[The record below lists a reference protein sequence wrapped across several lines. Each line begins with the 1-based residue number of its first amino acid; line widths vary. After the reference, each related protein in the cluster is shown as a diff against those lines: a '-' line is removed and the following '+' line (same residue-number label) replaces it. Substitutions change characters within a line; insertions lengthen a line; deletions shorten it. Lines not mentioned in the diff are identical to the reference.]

1 MLLRKSTN
9 KRKSEQPFYQ
19 FYKLVSYLLITGF
32 VIGLMG
38 FTFDHYYLK
47 GLLQY
52 GSYII
57 IIYIHTYILH
67 KINNNTL
74 RKDLLETVIPL
85 LVLFPICT
93 FLLKLINPEL
103 EGGTSAGFYS
113 MLLIPALLFNK
124 KILFVTIG
132 LFFVIYNS
140 IFFSTSGKSLLM
152 LVLFIFFTFLLTY
165 NKNIKAL
172 FPNRAKIFRI
182 LCTIFFLLI
191 PTIILYITNQFGGS
205 AIISSKMWQ
214 VKTLMEF
221 IFLGEGLQLIAN
233 SPYIRITSLINVLYE
248 GLSNPIILL
257 FGNVYGGYFNDHFNY
272 FSGIDLSK
280 GAFSD
285 IEIMSGDYYSGHDTI
300 VTVPMLNG
308 IIGFYFLF
316 RVLIK
321 YLKLSRKNYIALSA
335 IPFLMLSFYY
345 DTIIGVTG
353 VLLLFVSTHSF
364 LENEKTNYE
373 K

>member
-1 MLLRKSTN
+1 M
-9 KRKSEQPFYQ
+9 
-19 FYKLVSYLLITGF
+19 
-32 VIGLMG
+32 
-38 FTFDHYYLK
+38 
-47 GLLQY
+47 
-52 GSYII
+52 
-57 IIYIHTYILH
+57 
-67 KINNNTL
+67 
-74 RKDLLETVIPL
+74 
-85 LVLFPICT
+85 
-93 FLLKLINPEL
+93 INPEL

-257 FGNVYGGYFNDHFNY
+257 FGNGYGGYFNDHFNY

-308 IIGFYFLF
+308 IIGFYFWF
-316 RVLIK
+316 I
-321 YLKLSRKNYIALSA
+321 Y
-335 IPFLMLSFYY
+335 
-345 DTIIGVTG
+345 
-353 VLLLFVSTHSF
+353 
-364 LENEKTNYE
+364 
-373 K
+373 